1 MKISSRTLLL
11 LSSVGAAGAFSTASS
26 RTPTS
31 SSSTALNAEVPSTR
45 RSWLQTSVLMGAA
58 IASTSTPQAAFARTV
73 TDASSLDP
81 DLPNDA
87 IKSYLQ
93 YRYSLQLA
101 ADYYIFDLQNM
112 VADTGEINI
121 LSHVHV
127 VNVEAV
133 SFISPPTPPALA
145 YILVSLCIN
154 LVFHLFFYS
163 TFTQKYEQR
172 NNR

>member
-1 MKISSRTLLL
+1 
-11 LSSVGAAGAFSTASS
+11 
-26 RTPTS
+26 
-31 SSSTALNAEVPSTR
+31 
-45 RSWLQTSVLMGAA
+45 MGAA

-112 VADTGEINI
+112 VADTGEINNI
-121 LSHVHV
+121 LRHV
-127 VNVEAV
+127 
-133 SFISPPTPPALA
+133 L
-145 YILVSLCIN
+145 L
-154 LVFHLFFYS
+154 
-163 TFTQKYEQR
+163 R
-172 NNR
+172 W